1 MPQMPKVVA
10 LPQSRRVAA
19 ALPVRLLPPTAAVR
33 AEGLQGAALR
43 VPLHLLL
50 PTSAVVV
57 AAAAAPRSHT
67 PLAIHLLLLLPRLV
81 AVVGV
86 GAVVAEAVVAVMGAV
101 VVEAAVAAETLALR
115 RPRNSRSCLPLTR

>member
-1 MPQMPKVVA
+1 M
-10 LPQSRRVAA
+10 A

-33 AEGLQGAALR
+33 AEGLRGAALR

-57 AAAAAPRSHT
+57 VAAAAPKGHT

-86 GAVVAEAVVAVMGAV
+86 GAAVAEAVVVAMGAV
-101 VVEAAVAAETLALR
+101 VVEVTVAVAMPFLKR
-115 RPRNSRSCLPLTR
+115 RS